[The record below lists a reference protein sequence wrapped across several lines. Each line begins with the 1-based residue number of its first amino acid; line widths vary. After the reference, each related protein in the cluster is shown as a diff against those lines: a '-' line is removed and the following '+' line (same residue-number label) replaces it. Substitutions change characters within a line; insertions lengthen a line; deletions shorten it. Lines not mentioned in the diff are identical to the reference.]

1 MSAEGSHD
9 KMGEI
14 VSKCWKDAEFKKRFM
29 SDPNSVLRDHQIEVP
44 AGIQFKVVENTDK
57 VVHFTLPAAPTAAEL
72 SDAQLEKAAGGG
84 IAGRAGLA
92 GQETLAAMG
101 MVTPHFIPHS
111 NLTPT
116 MQHANTCGRDCIPW

>member
-1 MSAEGSHD
+1 MSTEGSHN

-14 VSKCWKDAEFKKRFM
+14 VSKCWKDAEFKKRFV
-29 SDPNSVLRDHQIEVP
+29 SDPNSVLREHQIEVP
-44 AGIQFKVVENTDK
+44 AGVQLKVVENTDK

-84 IAGRAGLA
+84 IAAGRAGLA
-92 GQETLAAMG
+92 SQDTVAKLG
-101 MVTPHFIPHS
+101 MVTPHLHS